1 MSSIENKALKD
12 IVDLYSLLRERK
24 DQTPEMLDITD
35 VLLEVSKKLKTTK
48 NPEAL
53 INRLVQYIRS
63 TAIKGKIYF
72 PPEEEKIVISLSAI
86 GKKAGLIGLYMADF
100 SDKTQFYTWTEQVP
114 RH

>member
-1 MSSIENKALKD
+1 MNNVEEKALKN

-24 DQTPEMLDITD
+24 DQTSEMMDITD
-35 VLLEVSKKLKTTK
+35 VLLEVSKKLRTTK

-53 INRLVQYIRS
+53 VNRLVQYIRS

-72 PPEEEKIVISLSAI
+72 PPEEEKIVIELSAI
-86 GKKAGLIGLYMADF
+86 GKKAGLNGLYMADF
-100 SDKTQFYTWTEQVP
+100 SDKTQFYALTEQVP

>member
-63 TAIKGKIYF
+63 TAIKVKIYF

-86 GKKAGLIGLYMADF
+86 GKKAGLNGLYMADF
-100 SDKTQFYTWTEQVP
+100 SDKTQFYNWTEQVP

>member
-72 PPEEEKIVISLSAI
+72 PPEEEKNRYKSECHW
-86 GKKAGLIGLYMADF
+86 KKSWFKWIIYGRFFRQDTIL
-100 SDKTQFYTWTEQVP
+100 
-114 RH
+114 